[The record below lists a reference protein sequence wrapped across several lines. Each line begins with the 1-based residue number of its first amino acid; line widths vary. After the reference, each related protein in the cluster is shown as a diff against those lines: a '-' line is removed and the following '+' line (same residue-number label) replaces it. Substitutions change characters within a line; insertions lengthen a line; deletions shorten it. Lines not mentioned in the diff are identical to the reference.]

1 MTPPRPAPGD
11 LPPRRRPSGDR
22 QARGAPIAGDPHTGP
37 AATADTDLLDATAS
51 PGGRARPS
59 HAGTVDL
66 LGPTDPTDP
75 ALADVDDADD
85 AGPGP
90 QLPPLP
96 ARRRRPPRSAPK
108 GLWRVGAAASI
119 LLAWG
124 ATVYGAIR
132 PAVTG
137 ETSAWGIAFLPIMA
151 VLALA
156 VVHRAAARET
166 RFDLLGIALTGF
178 GLRCAGAFVRFNAP
192 VDALVY
198 NQEGSRIAPDL
209 RSLDFF
215 VDTGREI
222 PGTGWIRYVSGLTH
236 AFVLDDMYTS
246 FLLFTFLAFVGTFL
260 VYTAFARAVP
270 TGDHKRYA
278 LLVFLWPS
286 LLYWPSSIG
295 KEAWMIFGLG
305 VACAGISHTLTSSW
319 LRGMVLVGTGVVL
332 LSLVR
337 PHIALMVMI
346 GFGVSLLV
354 RPGKASIARTAGRI
368 IAIALLLVG
377 GAIVA
382 GKTAELLKVDSTGT
396 EGVTTALEETV
407 LKTAQ
412 GGAAFKPPI
421 VRSPVDYPIAFTT
434 VWFRPFPFEAR
445 GGGGESAIT
454 QLLSSAENMFLLAL
468 LALSWRRLWTLP
480 RALVRIP
487 YITFATTFILVFAYA
502 FAVVGNFGILARQRT
517 QGILVFFVLL
527 CPPVVHK
534 RAARVGPRDAADEGR
549 ARRAEHQPTRAAV
562 GAGPA
567 SAPDGTTT
575 PADAADAAD
584 GGGPTGAAAA
594 GTAATPGPPGPP
606 GRGRPRRRPAGSPR
620 PAGPTT

>member
-1 MTPPRPAPGD
+1 
-11 LPPRRRPSGDR
+11 
-22 QARGAPIAGDPHTGP
+22 
-37 AATADTDLLDATAS
+37 
-51 PGGRARPS
+51 
-59 HAGTVDL
+59 
-66 LGPTDPTDP
+66 
-75 ALADVDDADD
+75 
-85 AGPGP
+85 
-90 QLPPLP
+90 
-96 ARRRRPPRSAPK
+96 
-108 GLWRVGAAASI
+108 
-119 LLAWG
+119 LAWG
-124 ATVYGAIR
+124 ATVFGSIR
-132 PAVTG
+132 PARTG
-137 ETSAWGIAFLPIMA
+137 ETSAWGIVFLPIVA

-156 VVHRAAARET
+156 LVHRAAGRET

-178 GLRCAGAFVRFNAP
+178 GLRCVGAFLRFNAP
-192 VDALVY
+192 IDAVVY

-209 RSLDFF
+209 RALDFF

-319 LRGMVLVGTGVVL
+319 LRGMVLVTTGVVL

-337 PHIALMVMI
+337 PHIALIVMI

-407 LKTAQ
+407 LKTEQ

-421 VRSPVDYPIAFTT
+421 VRSPVDYPLAFTT

-445 GGGGESAIT
+445 GGGGEGAIT
-454 QLLSSAENMFLLAL
+454 QLLSSAENMLLLAL
-468 LALSWRRLWTLP
+468 VALSWRRLWTLP

-517 QGILVFFVLL
+517 QGTFLFFVLL
-527 CPPVVHK
+527 CAPVVHK
-534 RAARVGPRDAADEGR
+534 GATHLGHRDAADTGR
-549 ARRAEHQPTRAAV
+549 ARREEHQPTRAVA
-562 GAGPA
+562 GAGDA
-567 SAPDGTTT
+567 TA
-575 PADAADAAD
+575 PADAADATDETD
-584 GGGPTGAAAA
+584 GTGTAGAA
-594 GTAATPGPPGPP
+594 GTAGPSGHP

-620 PAGPTT
+620 NAGPTA